1 MIKEA
6 SAMTVRKHLGEL
18 INEVQYRHDSVV
30 VIKAGKPVAALVDIA
45 LFNKMR
51 ALESEFD
58 RLIGDLRKAY
68 EGESIETVE
77 KELRKAKKTA
87 RRGRDK

>member
-6 SAMTVRKHLGEL
+6 TATTVRRNLGDL
-18 INEVQYRHDSVV
+18 IKRIQHRHDSILVT
-30 VIKAGKPVAALVDIA
+30 KAGKPVAAIVDIE

-58 RLIGDLRKAY
+58 RLVGGLQGAFK
-68 EGESIETVE
+68 GETIETVE
-77 KELRKAKKTA
+77 KALRKAKTVSR
-87 RRGRDK
+87 RRGRR

>member
-6 SAMTVRKHLGEL
+6 TAMTVRKNLGEL
-18 INEVQYRHDSVV
+18 INEVQYRHDSILVT
-30 VIKAGKPVAALVDIA
+30 KAGKPVVAIVDIE

-58 RLIGDLRKAY
+58 RLVGGLQEAFK
-68 EGESIETVE
+68 GETIETVE
-77 KELRKAKKTA
+77 KELRKAKTA
-87 RRGRDK
+87 SGRRSRK

>member
-6 SAMTVRKHLGEL
+6 TAMTVRKNLGEL
-18 INEVQYRHDSVV
+18 INEVQYRHDSILVT
-30 VIKAGKPVAALVDIA
+30 KAGKPVAAIVDIE

-58 RLIGDLRKAY
+58 RLVGGLQEAFK
-68 EGESIETVE
+68 GETIETVE
-77 KELRKAKKTA
+77 KELRKAKTA
-87 RRGRDK
+87 TGRRRRK

>member
-6 SAMTVRKHLGEL
+6 TAMTVRKNLGEL
-18 INEVQYRHDSVV
+18 INEVQYRHDSILVT
-30 VIKAGKPVAALVDIA
+30 KAGKPVAAIVDIE

-58 RLIGDLRKAY
+58 RLVGGLQEAFK
-68 EGESIETVE
+68 GETIETVE
-77 KELRKAKKTA
+77 KELRKAKTA
-87 RRGRDK
+87 SSRRSRK